1 MAEAQTG
8 VRPYR
13 PELSPYNVTS
23 HNVYYVKSRG
33 FFPETRVVVRPHA
46 AGNVPLIVKP
56 TSALSI
62 SCRAA
67 PLVADREAKLQ
78 RLQKCSSWGA
88 VYFAL
93 SSDDDRHIV
102 RDVKGMTP

>member
-1 MAEAQTG
+1 MYIMLNHG
-8 VRPYR
+8 VSSLRR
-13 PELSPYNVTS
+13 EL
-23 HNVYYVKSRG
+23 
-33 FFPETRVVVRPHA
+33 
-46 AGNVPLIVKP
+46 
-56 TSALSI
+56 LSGLTPPA
-62 SCRAA
+62 SRAA

-93 SSDDDRHIV
+93 SSDDHRHIV